1 MPPAKSSNV
10 VYDENMKKIIEISTN
25 YKKNGVET
33 FYGTGDEPVFTIYGS
48 DGNKKVQ
55 LNPIGITDKRSS
67 VQQWEDALVTQ
78 ETLGEVYDI
87 LKDVLEEAD
96 CTSDTQAEAYA
107 LAETAMKILKED
119 SSKINTEDTE
129 SSNFRRKAR
138 LAAGFA
144 AGKLQ
149 DGKTQAETLSVVTLA
164 EDIGDGISSIPFVGQ
179 PLVNGV
185 KKIVNAVGGDT
196 IARELSRK
204 PLEYRYKE
212 WKKKEGDAKIRD
224 SGFDGYLKWKRP
236 HATSG
241 PISEAT
247 FRKIANGGAELL
259 TESEFTA
266 SESMKKAFGVGMK
279 RSVIRGGTTQNLKF
293 TETQAY
299 EVYKSMHKAAVR
311 TQGEKVT
318 EFAQEGI
325 RILQK
330 PVSET
335 FDDTFKKFV
344 DQYPGQE
351 AAVADLGG
359 NARDYLKKI
368 YNQAS
373 VPNFYDFSN
382 SEEYDDAR
390 KLFNFD
396 GDVGKVTKREYDR
409 YVQYAGTGN
418 PILANRAARAAFET
432 VKGAGEGILDDFMDT
447 LSGNFDKIG
456 KRRER
461 PKYEQFKADM
471 GIYNLSEEQLAALYT
486 QTKDLDVT
494 ILANRESYQA
504 NMKETNFPKG
514 VPYNIARMYNKQS
527 DMWQNTPNV
536 YGSDAKD
543 VVSKYK
549 NKEGFSD
556 VMKEIYEEVQRTE
569 VEKPHSDEEL
579 AKYAPGSEFPTGAS
593 ERPDDPGL
601 EPEKYDVK
609 PVSDLDVNEK
619 LNDEFGRLLL
629 ENARRPETEKLQE
642 ENLDN
647 TIKTEYD
654 RTKKKYSDRLQR
666 RPYVADPGEFDD
678 PEPTIEVVPE
688 FSVREPEKEEYDK
701 PVAPPPFAEADPV
714 FVEKPFEGAKP
725 VPSDR
730 IDLLD
735 DTFAKPRPIV
745 GSPPPKRKVIV
756 PQWYEHQVFVEDSEG
771 GDTAEERWEKNVIT
785 NFFGGNEANF
795 RSAFEEIE
803 ERIAVND
810 VLWDDQVE
818 KQQKP
823 LKDWEEE
830 KQDYEQKIALQNQ
843 QIQLQ
848 NQQIAFRDA
857 MEMAKY
863 EREKSED
870 LQSQREVFNEETR
883 DYQVKKFEA
892 TVKELD
898 YEAELRDYEEKT
910 QEAQRKYDADLQN
923 WEAAREERDEKV
935 RRAQAE
941 FHAKSDEYN
950 KKKAEHAEDK
960 ELFNEKTNTDA
971 ENRVLEARIRAEFE
985 DKRDKEVEEQISEI
999 KDQTKKKI
1007 EGERKRQKEKN
1018 EKDIAQYK
1026 REKRKLQRWEQNDRN
1041 NPIYAENREKLR
1053 LMKEQ
1058 NEIAKDKG
1066 TDAATKKANIAAKLR
1081 DELGVTPE
1089 EAKKAAEEFVDGL
1102 DYNQPYEYLPNFM
1115 TEAGLKT
1122 ALSSK
1127 ETEDL
1132 EKWLSGVGKDA
1143 VTLSFAA
1150 FGVNTADL
1158 YGDDGKIDRN
1168 KALDALKKQAVL
1180 RAAFPTF
1187 AANRDMVSG
1196 TMTALGTYLGSFKKL
1211 DKNGNIM
1218 KDPETGKDI
1227 LDTDKLASWTKS
1239 SLFIAD
1245 VISFSS
1251 LALPF
1256 IAKGYE
1262 ALLWARDS
1270 LYMPLEP
1277 YAVPDLIV
1285 TPLKNLSRVD
1295 EARWTVQAWR
1305 QDIVRVTNSLLENVE
1320 KTTEASRGILDAS
1333 SMPGQSDAEL
1343 RAIEICNGG
1352 YNPLKECTDLVPD
1365 WIRRLQRLPKSRVKQ
1380 VVDPKLW
1387 GVDGAVFKVNG
1398 VNILGRGSNERKEL
1412 EKFQKTLQSLVTE
1425 TTFSELDDFK
1435 GSYYQEILLAVLLST
1450 PDMNR
1455 TGVEVRF
1462 ISATAPVRVK
1472 TKTIYTI
1479 PDPMW

>member
-1 MPPAKSSNV
+1 MPPDAKSSNV
-10 VYDENMKKIIEISTN
+10 VFDDNMNKIIEISTN
-25 YKKNGVET
+25 YNDRGQET
-33 FYGTGDEPVFTIYGS
+33 FYGTGDTPTFTIYGG
-48 DGNKKVQ
+48 DGATKVQ
-55 LNPIGITDKRSS
+55 FKPIERTDNITKE
-67 VQQWEDALVTQ
+67 QWENAMVTPKKL
-78 ETLGEVYDI
+78 EEVYDI
-87 LKDVLEEAD
+87 LKDVLAGAD
-96 CTSDTQAEAYA
+96 CKLDTEAEAYA
-107 LAETAMKILKED
+107 LAETAMKILSDDAAVMNADRQIMQNK
-119 SSKINTEDTE
+119 
-129 SSNFRRKAR
+129 
-138 LAAGFA
+138 AGFA

-149 DGKTQAETLSVVTLA
+149 NGKTQAETLSVVTLA
-164 EDIGDGISSIPFVGQ
+164 KDIGDGISSIPLLGQ
-179 PLVNGV
+179 PLVKGV
-185 KKIVNAVGGDT
+185 KKIVDAVGGDT

-212 WKKKEGDAKIRD
+212 WKKNEGDAKISN
-224 SGFDGYLKWKRP
+224 SGFENYYKWARAF
-236 HATSG
+236 ATSG
-241 PISEAT
+241 PTSEAT

-266 SESMKKAFGVGMK
+266 SEGMKEAFGVGMK
-279 RSVIRGGTTQNLKF
+279 YETIIGGISRTLEF
-293 TETQAY
+293 TGRDAY

-351 AAVADLGG
+351 TAVSALGG
-359 NARDYLKKI
+359 NARGYLKKI

-432 VKGAGEGILDDFMDT
+432 VRGAGEGILDDFMDT

-461 PKYEQFKADM
+461 PKYDQFKADM
-471 GIYNLSEEQLAALYT
+471 GIYNLSEEQLAALYK

-504 NMKETNFPKG
+504 NMKETGVLKG

-569 VEKPHSDEEL
+569 VEKPWSDELL
-579 AKYAPGSEFPTGAS
+579 AQYKPGSSTFPTYAS
-593 ERPDDPGL
+593 EKPPNPGPPLDPYVV
-601 EPEKYDVK
+601 KDATFTDVLK
-609 PVSDLDVNEK
+609 R
-619 LNDEFGRLLL
+619 LNGTDFGKQQLRDA
-629 ENARRPETEKLQE
+629 NIPKTEAYQAA
-642 ENLDN
+642 NWDN
-647 TIKTEYD
+647 TIETEYD
-654 RTKKKYSDRLQR
+654 LRKKKYSDRLQR

-701 PVAPPPFAEADPV
+701 PVGPPPFAEAAPV
-714 FVEKPFEGAKP
+714 FVENPFEGAKP

-735 DTFAKPRPIV
+735 DTFAKPRPTV

-756 PQWYEHQVFVEDSEG
+756 PQWYEHQVFVEDSES
-771 GDTAEERWEKNVIT
+771 GDTAEEQWEKNVIT

-830 KQDYEQKIALQNQ
+830 KQEHEQKIALQNQ

-857 MEMAKY
+857 MKMAKY

-892 TVKELD
+892 TVKELE
-898 YEAELRDYEEKT
+898 YEAELRVHEEKT

-941 FHAKSDEYN
+941 FHARSDEYN
-950 KKKAEHAEDK
+950 NLKAEHAENK
-960 ELFNEKTNTDA
+960 ALFNEKTKKDA
-971 ENRVLEARIRAEFE
+971 ENRVIREGIRTEFE
-985 DKRDKEVEEQISEI
+985 KKRDKEVQDQLSVLKGNTKAQIESERQQRKKDTDKSIAEQIEA
-999 KDQTKKKI
+999 
-1007 EGERKRQKEKN
+1007 KRILDEWN
-1018 EKDIAQYK
+1018 E
-1026 REKRKLQRWEQNDRN
+1026 NDKN
-1041 NPIYAENREKLR
+1041 NPFYKINREKLK

-1058 NEIAKDKG
+1058 NEIAKGKG
-1066 TDAATKKANIAAKLR
+1066 TDAATKKKDIAKKLR
-1081 DELGVTPE
+1081 DRLGVSQE
-1089 EAKKAAEEFVDGL
+1089 EAEKAAEEFVDGL
-1102 DYNQPYEYLPNFM
+1102 DYNQPYEYLPDFM
-1115 TEAGLKT
+1115 TQAGLKT
-1122 ALSSK
+1122 ALSS
-1127 ETEDL
+1127 EEAEDL
-1132 EKWLSGVGKDA
+1132 EKWLGGVGKDA

-1158 YGDDGKIDRN
+1158 YSDDGKIDRN
-1168 KALDALKKQAVL
+1168 KALDALKKQAAL

-1196 TMTALGTYLGSFKKL
+1196 TMTALGTYLGSFKQL
-1211 DKNGNIM
+1211 DDDGNIV
-1218 KDPETGKDI
+1218 KDLKTGKDI

-1352 YNPLKECTDLVPD
+1352 YNPLKECTEPVPD

-1380 VVDPKLW
+1380 VVDPELW
-1387 GVDGAVFKVNG
+1387 GDKTVFEVNG
-1398 VNILGRGSNERKEL
+1398 VNILGQGGKEKKEL
-1412 EKFQKTLQSLVTE
+1412 ENFQKKLQSLVTE
-1425 TTFSELDDFK
+1425 TTFSELDNFK

-1472 TKTIYTI
+1472 TKMIYTI